1 MMTKKFSAFIL
12 ILFMFFTIY
21 NGNKNN
27 IKIYSDNINTPTIK
41 KLLPDKG
48 EQYIISKP
56 DIRVSYSNINKDK
69 LNNLKLFINYEDVTK
84 KSEISTEYIY
94 YKPEKRLKRGVQVA
108 KLEYYDEYTRKNIV
122 LSEWYFS
129 VGAPLYN
136 HYRGSF
142 FDNTKS
148 NSLVSNDELNS
159 ISRFSTHMNFI
170 SITEKI
176 NSKNL
181 KNKEYLNSKKY
192 KKLIETCDKYSV
204 NGEFISLPSFELP
217 TKLKDERDFT
227 KINLLD
233 CQQPFILNNN
243 LSLELMY
250 KKLFYM
256 DEDLIGQF
264 KYNKNYNNLDF
275 FKYSPYGDKI
285 ISLFELEKIKINK
298 NEYKLD
304 FKNYIEALN
313 NGWHLSPLI
322 VDYNDKD
329 NFNTSC
335 EFRNVILCEELTK
348 ENLSEALKSR
358 RLYASEDKNIKVDFF
373 INKSPMGSIIE
384 KPKMLKFIISAIDN
398 DDKDKINKIEVYSD
412 NNDLIESKY
421 FNSNYAKLD
430 FTLETVKKDTFY
442 YVVITQN
449 NNKKTITSPIWIE

>member
-12 ILFMFFTIY
+12 ILFIFFTIY

-108 KLEYYDEYTRKNIV
+108 KLEYYDEYTRKNII

-159 ISRFSTHMNFI
+159 ISRFSNHMNFI

-204 NGEFISLPSFELP
+204 NGEFISLPSFELS

-227 KINLLD
+227 K
-233 CQQPFILNNN
+233 
-243 LSLELMY
+243 
-250 KKLFYM
+250 
-256 DEDLIGQF
+256 
-264 KYNKNYNNLDF
+264 
-275 FKYSPYGDKI
+275 
-285 ISLFELEKIKINK
+285 
-298 NEYKLD
+298 
-304 FKNYIEALN
+304 
-313 NGWHLSPLI
+313 
-322 VDYNDKD
+322 
-329 NFNTSC
+329 
-335 EFRNVILCEELTK
+335 
-348 ENLSEALKSR
+348 
-358 RLYASEDKNIKVDFF
+358 
-373 INKSPMGSIIE
+373 
-384 KPKMLKFIISAIDN
+384 
-398 DDKDKINKIEVYSD
+398 
-412 NNDLIESKY
+412 
-421 FNSNYAKLD
+421 
-430 FTLETVKKDTFY
+430 
-442 YVVITQN
+442 
-449 NNKKTITSPIWIE
+449 